1 MIDTIDFI
9 RQAGFWPINKSLGA
23 EGMWPG
29 PITGDGT
36 TFENMDHELSKFS
49 MDQSLNNAEKFEY

>member
-36 TFENMDHELSKFS
+36 TFENHDDELSKFS
-49 MDQSLNNAEKFEY
+49 MDQSL